1 MNSAERREAI
11 LEIIKEQKQVKIIE
25 LSTIFNV
32 SRETIRNDLYEIE
45 QTEGL
50 IKKVYGGAV
59 LDETTKESAYDKRK
73 ETNSEAKKQIAQTA
87 ANLVEDGDTIYL
99 DYGTTVLNLAEL
111 LVDKKDL
118 TVVTNTLPIIN
129 VLAEYENINLFVP
142 GGVIRRNE
150 FSFAGAS
157 AMRAIDD
164 IYVDIGFF
172 GCSGINDKSG
182 ITNIFEGEVDFSRKI
197 LQQSTNAIVL
207 TDHTK
212 FGITSYKQLAKFT
225 EIDMIITDEIKD
237 PDLKD
242 NIQQENK
249 TLKIIESASRGSGK

>member
-1 MNSAERREAI
+1 MNSAERRNAI
-11 LEIIKEQKQVKIIE
+11 LEIIKDQKQVKIIE
-25 LSTIFNV
+25 LSSMLNV

-73 ETNSEAKKQIAQTA
+73 ETNKDAKKQIAKIA
-87 ANLVEDGDTIYL
+87 ADLIEDGDTIYL
-99 DYGTTVLNLAEL
+99 DYGTTVLNLAEML
-111 LVDKKDL
+111 TDKKDL

-129 VLAEYENINLFVP
+129 ILAECENINLFVP

-150 FSFAGAS
+150 LSFAGAS
-157 AMRAIDD
+157 ATRAIND

-172 GCSGINDKSG
+172 GCSGINSKSE

-197 LQQSTNAIVL
+197 LQQSTNAIIL
-207 TDHTK
+207 ADHTK
-212 FGITSYKQLAKFT
+212 FGITSYKQVAKFT
-225 EIDMIITDEIKD
+225 EVDVIITDKVIDTE
-237 PDLKD
+237 LR
-242 NIQQENK
+242 NVMASENK
-249 TLKIIESASRGSGK
+249 SLKIIESSTRGTE